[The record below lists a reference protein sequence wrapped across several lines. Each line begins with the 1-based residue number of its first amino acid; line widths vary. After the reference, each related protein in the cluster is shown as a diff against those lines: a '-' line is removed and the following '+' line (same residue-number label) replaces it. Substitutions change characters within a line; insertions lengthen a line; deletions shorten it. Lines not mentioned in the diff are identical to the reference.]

1 MDRVE
6 SAASLNAA
14 SLGDDLLSLKDLA
27 DRPARTSEELAGI
40 LQHIYWTVYDVDLN
54 RYDAVETA
62 KVAPFLMQTI
72 FELRM
77 ALRNRIMDWGSR
89 RLLTLQA
96 ESSLRDV
103 FRIARYGSDMLG
115 ELAIGFDRFGRTGK
129 GRRMFTGTEHNTL
142 VNPAYYSAQDIPFR
156 SGDVLLMRGSAFN
169 SAAIARIGDVDTQF
183 SHIGLIHVDSDGHHS
198 VVEALIEDGAVIT
211 PLEHALDCGVGRAVL
226 YRCKDGE
233 LARRAA
239 DLIHEHVKRSHAAL
253 GRRIVYDFTMQL
265 EGYKKLFCSK
275 LVRQAFDMASNGAV
289 MVPAFTT
296 RLHMKNRD
304 FFDRI
309 GVTAEET
316 FAPGDIDLDPRF
328 DLVAEWQ
335 DYRLTSTLRLQDMLM
350 TKLLEWMERHGY
362 VFEEDVVIRLVALL
376 GQGSSLLSEDAKTM
390 ISSVVPKVPRN
401 MSRRTIA
408 TIAMLH
414 RTGEE
419 LLGPLDALEQNTIR
433 NTGRPLHPRDIFEHL
448 ERVREIQN
456 GRIGYLVEPRAQ
468 AA

>member
-6 SAASLNAA
+6 NAA
-14 SLGDDLLSLKDLA
+14 SLGDDLLSLQ
-27 DRPARTSEELAGI
+27 ELAGRNARTPDELAAI

-54 RYDAVETA
+54 RYDAAETA
-62 KVAPFLMQTI
+62 KAAPYLMQTI
-72 FELRM
+72 FGLRM
-77 ALRNRIMDWGSR
+77 TLRNRIMDWASR
-89 RLLTLQA
+89 GLLTLPA
-96 ESSLRDV
+96 ESALRDV

-129 GRRMFTGTEHNTL
+129 GRRVFTGTDHNTL
-142 VNPAYYSAQDIPFR
+142 VNPAYYAGSDLPYR
-156 SGDVLLMRGSAFN
+156 SGDVLLMRGSAYN

-183 SHIGLIHVDSDGHHS
+183 SHVGMIHVDSDGHHS

-211 PLEHALDCGVGRAVL
+211 PLEHALDCGIGRAVL
-226 YRCKDGE
+226 YRCRDEE

-239 DLIHEHVKRSHAAL
+239 DLIFEHVKKSNGPL
-253 GRRIVYDFTMQL
+253 SRRIVYDFSMEL
-265 EGYKKLFCSK
+265 PGYKKLYCSK
-275 LVRQAFDMASNGAV
+275 LVRQAFDMASNGEV

-296 RLHMKNRD
+296 RLHMNNRD

-309 GVTAEET
+309 GVTAEQT

-350 TKLLEWMERHGY
+350 TKLLEWMERRGF
-362 VFEEDVVIRLVALL
+362 VFEEDIVIRLVALL
-376 GQGSSLLSEDAKTM
+376 GKGASLLSEDAKTM
-390 ISSVVPKVPRN
+390 VASVVPKVPRN

-448 ERVREIQN
+448 ERVREISG
-456 GRIGYLVEPRAQ
+456 GRIGYLVEPRAE

>member
-1 MDRVE
+1 LDRVE
-6 SAASLNAA
+6 NAA
-14 SLGDDLLSLKDLA
+14 SLGSDLLSLKELA
-27 DRPARTSEELAGI
+27 NRPARTAKELTAV
-40 LQHIYWTVYDVDLN
+40 LQQIYEAVYEVDLN
-54 RYDAVETA
+54 RYDAGATA
-62 KVAPFLMQTI
+62 KAAPYLMQSI

-77 ALRNRIMDWGSR
+77 ALRGRIMDWASR
-89 RLLTLQA
+89 GLLTLPA
-96 ESSLRDV
+96 ESALRDV
-103 FRIARYGSDMLG
+103 FRISRYGSDMLG

-129 GRRMFTGTEHNTL
+129 GRRVFTGTDRNTF
-142 VNPAYYSAQDIPFR
+142 VNPAYYTGADLPFR
-156 SGDVLLMRGSAFN
+156 SGDVLLMRGSAYN

-183 SHIGLIHVDSDGHHS
+183 SHVGLIHVDEDGHHS

-226 YRCKDGE
+226 YRYRDAD

-239 DLIHEHVKRSHAAL
+239 NAIYDHVKKSHKVL
-253 GRRIVYDFTMQL
+253 GRRISYDFSMQL
-265 EGYKKLFCSK
+265 EGYKQLFCSK
-275 LVRQAFDMASNGAV
+275 LVRQAFDMASGGEV
-289 MVPAFTT
+289 MVPAFPTYL
-296 RLHMKNRD
+296 RMNNRD

-309 GVTAEET
+309 GVTAEQT

-362 VFEEDVVIRLVALL
+362 VFEEDMVIRLVALL
-376 GQGSSLLSEDAKTM
+376 GQGSSLLSEDAKSM

-419 LLGPLDALEQNTIR
+419 LLGPLDALEQDTIR
-433 NTGRPLHPRDIFEHL
+433 MTGRPLHPRDIFEHL
-448 ERVREIQN
+448 ERVRDIAN
-456 GRIGYLVEPRAQ
+456 GRIGYLVTSRAE

>member
-6 SAASLNAA
+6 NAA
-14 SLGDDLLSLKDLA
+14 SLGDDLLSLQDLA
-27 DRPARTSEELAGI
+27 GRNARTPDELAAI

-54 RYDAVETA
+54 RYDAAETA
-62 KVAPFLMQTI
+62 KAAPYLMQTI
-72 FELRM
+72 FGLRLT
-77 ALRNRIMDWGSR
+77 LRNRIMDWASHG
-89 RLLTLQA
+89 LLTLPA
-96 ESSLRDV
+96 ESALRDV

-129 GRRMFTGTEHNTL
+129 GRRVFTGTDHNTL
-142 VNPAYYSAQDIPFR
+142 VNPAYYAGIDMPYR
-156 SGDVLLMRGSAFN
+156 SGDVLLMRGSAYN

-183 SHIGLIHVDSDGHHS
+183 SHVGMIHVDSDGHHS

-211 PLEHALDCGVGRAVL
+211 PLEHALDCGIGRAVL
-226 YRCKDGE
+226 YRCRDGE

-239 DLIHEHVKRSHAAL
+239 DLIFEHVKKSHGAL
-253 GRRIVYDFTMQL
+253 SRRIVYDFSMEL
-265 EGYKKLFCSK
+265 PGYKKLYCSK

-296 RLHMKNRD
+296 RLHMNNRD

-309 GVTAEET
+309 GVTADQT

-350 TKLLEWMERHGY
+350 TKLLEWMERRGF
-362 VFEEDVVIRLVALL
+362 VFEEDIVIRLVALL
-376 GQGSSLLSEDAKTM
+376 GQGASFLSEDAKTM
-390 ISSVVPKVPRN
+390 VASVVPKVPRN

-448 ERVREIQN
+448 ERVREISG
-456 GRIGYLVEPRAQ
+456 GRIGYLVEPRAE

>member
-1 MDRVE
+1 MD
-6 SAASLNAA
+6 SAETAVNLA
-14 SLGDDLLSLKDLA
+14 DDLQQLKHLAERQARTPDDLA
-27 DRPARTSEELAGI
+27 AV
-40 LQHIYWTVYDVDLN
+40 LQHIYGAVYNVDLN
-54 RYDAVETA
+54 RYDAAETA
-62 KVAPFLMQTI
+62 KAAPFLMQQI

-89 RLLTLQA
+89 GLLTLPA
-96 ESSLRDV
+96 ESALRDV
-103 FRIARYGSDMLG
+103 FRISRYGSDMLG

-142 VNPAYYSAQDIPFR
+142 VNPAYYAGLDMPFR
-156 SGDVLLMRGSAFN
+156 SGDVLLMRGSAYN

-183 SHIGLIHVDSDGHHS
+183 SHIGMIHIDDQGHHS
-198 VVEALIEDGAVIT
+198 VVEALIEDGAVVT

-226 YRCKDGE
+226 YRCRDGE

-239 DLIHEHVKRSHAAL
+239 NLIYDHVKKSNGPL
-253 GRRIVYDFTMQL
+253 GRRIDYDFSMQL

-275 LVRQAFDMASNGAV
+275 LIRQAFDMASEGAV
-289 MVPAFTT
+289 MVPAFPTY
-296 RLHMKNRD
+296 LHASNRD

-309 GVTAEET
+309 GVTAEQT
-316 FAPGDIDLDPRF
+316 FAPGDIDIDPRF

-350 TKLLEWMERHGY
+350 TKLLEWMERRGF

-376 GQGSSLLSEDAKTM
+376 GKGASLLSEDAKVM
-390 ISSVVPKVPRN
+390 IASVVPKVPRS

-448 ERVREIQN
+448 ERVREISN
-456 GRIGYLVEPRAQ
+456 GRIGYLVEPRAE